1 MFSRINSDFQVA
13 LVSFSCAQVSVIYL
27 SLFWI
32 WSFSSHIVQKWRNE
46 KIKNENLTCKTC
58 TIYFSILQNLNN
70 ALLFAVVMDV
80 VVVFFSLMKTYF
92 TAKLQLL
99 ISNQKKKKLKKIGTA
114 FVAWEARE
122 KKENNL
128 SSCFMHEYTRTHM
141 SGLCVCVC
149 VCVCVYIYLSQR

>member
-80 VVVFFSLMKTYF
+80 VVFFSNENIFHSKTSVIDF
-92 TAKLQLL
+92 QP
-99 ISNQKKKKLKKIGTA
+99 KKLKKIGTA

-122 KKENNL
+122 KKKNNL